1 MAAMARVLRNL
12 KINEVSG
19 VDKGAGRG
27 VKIML
32 MKRHGIDKSA
42 VDETSGEFVSKVG
55 ASVDALE
62 DSIFSILS
70 DDGVPDRQAA
80 LEETLKQFKDHMAGI
95 DPAASMEQTDMTK
108 EEVLKIVADETAAIV
123 AASKEVVAKQAEEI
137 AYLKMSAAH
146 KTHCDKLDDKGKAK
160 FMAMT
165 AGEKDKAA
173 GVDDGDEDDK
183 KSPAKK
189 IDEEVAKKLAEVA
202 DENVEL
208 KKQLGELMGDKQRE
222 VFRKRAVEAGLKD
235 EDGEIMRKAFSGD
248 LDAQSALIKRVSDTS
263 KALKEQVKSGKLF
276 AEFGK
281 ASEGSASA
289 YGELQAKA
297 AELRKI
303 EPKLTEAQAFSTL
316 MIGIRVIPASLNRTW
331 PRMDSCPVINPA

>member
-1 MAAMARVLRNL
+1 
-12 KINEVSG
+12 
-19 VDKGAGRG
+19 
-27 VKIML
+27 
-32 MKRHGIDKSA
+32 
-42 VDETSGEFVSKVG
+42 
-55 ASVDALE
+55 
-62 DSIFSILS
+62 
-70 DDGVPDRQAA
+70 
-80 LEETLKQFKDHMAGI
+80 
-95 DPAASMEQTDMTK
+95 
-108 EEVLKIVADETAAIV
+108 
-123 AASKEVVAKQAEEI
+123 
-137 AYLKMSAAH
+137 MSEAH
-146 KTHCDKLDDKGKAK
+146 KAHHDKLKGEAKAK
-160 FMAMT
+160 FAAMT
-165 AGEKDKAA
+165 PAQRDEEIGEGEK
-173 GVDDGDEDDK
+173 E
-183 KSPAKK
+183 PAKK
-189 IDEEVAKKLAEVA
+189 IDAEVAKRLAEVA

-303 EPKLTEAQAFSTL
+303 EPKLTEAQAFSKVYTD
-316 MIGIRVIPASLNRTW
+316 PASRELVGRYKDEQVKKI
-331 PRMDSCPVINPA
+331 MAQAIS